1 MLLGIS
7 IYFILLHNVHLMAA
21 KHSTKNLFNIM
32 LNGSFINGH
41 LSEIQVFKL

>member
-7 IYFILLHNVHLMAA
+7 IYFILLHNLQSVHLMAA

-32 LNGSFINGH
+32 LNGH